1 MMRFDVEIPNCRE
14 AMFTPAPFAGPE
26 QVVATVVEAE
36 RLGFETVWATDFISP
51 SPASGI
57 GPDVRPNWYE
67 PIVTLAYAAARTQRI
82 RLGTGV
88 VMMPYRDTVM
98 LAKQAATLDQ
108 FSGGRFVLGMGLG
121 AFKDEFNMVRPR
133 DKKVHRGRLLDEQIA
148 ALLKLFEPQPDNV
161 DFSGDYVE
169 FHGLRLDPKPVQ
181 QRLPIYLPCRNE
193 AMIERAAKWQL
204 GAMFHATDAVQHL
217 DKIAAALERHGRTLD
232 DIDIIG
238 EAEVRIAKTHEAAV
252 KEYAESV
259 MGMYRTRKAPTG
271 RRVELDA
278 LVEKNWI
285 GTVDEVVQKIGAAK
299 EAGLKHVNALHL
311 AADTLD
317 ERLAQMQIFAEEV
330 MPRV

>member
-14 AMFTPAPFAGPE
+14 AIFTPAPFAGPE
-26 QVVATVVEAE
+26 QIVETVVEAE
-36 RLGFETVWATDFISP
+36 RLGYETVWATDFISP

-57 GPDVRPNWYE
+57 GPDVKPNWYE
-67 PIVTLAYAAARTQRI
+67 PIVALAFAAARTQRI

-98 LAKQAATLDQ
+98 LAKQSATLDQ

-148 ALLKLFEPQPDNV
+148 ALLKLFEWQGENV
-161 DFSGDYVE
+161 DFAGEYVE
-169 FHGLRLDPKPVQ
+169 FHGLRLDPKPLQ
-181 QRLPIYLPCRNE
+181 KRLPIYLPCRNE

-204 GAMFHATDAVQHL
+204 GAMFHAADANSHL
-217 DKIAAALERHGRTLD
+217 PLIAAALERNGRVLQ

-252 KEYAESV
+252 REYGDSV
-259 MGMYRTRKAPTG
+259 MGRYRTRNAPTG
-271 RRVELDA
+271 SRVELET
-278 LVEKNWI
+278 LVERNWI

-299 EAGLKHVNALHL
+299 EAGLEHINALHL
-311 AADTLD
+311 AADSMQ
-317 ERLAQMQIFAEEV
+317 ERLAQMQVFAEEV